1 MTTPEMPELV
11 PLSRVPHELLALI
24 EGEPPAYR
32 QIWLSA
38 TDGRLPMLEFIRNRW
53 YCPRP
58 ELPRL
63 AQALGLRL
71 RRGRARPAATAG
83 KRPRS
88 SVRRSAA

>member
-1 MTTPEMPELV
+1 LRDPVHSQTRTEQPWV

-24 EGEPPAYR
+24 EGQPPAYR
-32 QIWLSA
+32 QIWLTA
-38 TDGRLPMLEFIRNRW
+38 TDGRLPMLEFVRNRW

-71 RRGRARPAATAG
+71 KRRN
-83 KRPRS
+83 RPRS
-88 SVRRSAA
+88 STRRSAA